1 MNEEKHIPIKKVRV
15 FTGSVTRPI
24 NIRQHRDLSKHEY
37 KRQYHVQNDRNYM
50 MAIYVGHDKRGKEKR
65 EFELVNNLTAA
76 NYYRRSNDKV
86 PTDHQMVPLF
96 SKNGYELRYKLKIG
110 TMVLL
115 YENSPEEV
123 WELDR
128 KNLQKRLYK
137 VTGLSILVVS
147 TNKYGRIYMVHHQDA
162 RPSSDIKYVNGAFK
176 NNEEFRAGLMLLHT
190 QFKALVQGVDFEIND
205 LGEIKRLI

>member
-1 MNEEKHIPIKKVRV
+1 
-15 FTGSVTRPI
+15 
-24 NIRQHRDLSKHEY
+24 
-37 KRQYHVQNDRNYM
+37 
-50 MAIYVGHDKRGKEKR
+50 
-65 EFELVNNLTAA
+65 
-76 NYYRRSNDKV
+76 
-86 PTDHQMVPLF
+86 
-96 SKNGYELRYKLKIG
+96 
-110 TMVLL
+110 
-115 YENSPEEV
+115 
-123 WELDR
+123 
-128 KNLQKRLYK
+128 LYK